1 MIGLG
6 ETDEEVIEAM
16 RDLREAGV
24 EILTVGQ
31 YLRPTKKQLEVEE
44 YSSMERFKLFEEKGY
59 EIGFSFVA
67 SGPLVRTSYR
77 AAEGYIKMRDK
88 HD

>member
-1 MIGLG
+1 MVGLG
-6 ETDEEVIEAM
+6 ETDEEVENTM
-16 RDLREAGV
+16 KDLRNTGV

-31 YLRPTKKQLEVEE
+31 YLRPTKKQLEVKE
-44 YSSMERFKLFEEKGY
+44 YSPMSRFKHFEEIGY
-59 EIGFSFVA
+59 EMGFSFVA